1 MIFFIWTVK
10 QAEKIKFAKHLP
22 AQAAT
27 MWLQKLSVINFK
39 NYSEAE
45 LTFSDTV
52 NAFTGNNGAGKT
64 NLLDAIHYLSLCK
77 SYFNPIDSQQIR
89 QGEDLFMI
97 QGSFRKDNADEV
109 IYCGLKRNQKKKFK
123 RNRKEYQRLADHIGL
138 FPLVMISPNDI
149 SLIIEGSEERRKFID
164 NVISQTDSRYLDELI
179 NYNRSLM
186 NRNAL
191 LRQIAVSGN
200 YDAALMEIYDDQL
213 VVSGN
218 KIFDKRKSFMGVFTA
233 IFNKHYQYLSEDAEQ
248 VELVYDSPLLHEDFS
263 TILSKNLERD
273 RILERTSSGIHKDEL
288 SFSIHGMA
296 LKKFGSQGQQK
307 SFLIALKLAQYTFL
321 HQEKGYEPLLLLD
334 DIFDKLDDA
343 RTTKLMKMVSD
354 KDFGQIFITDTSRDR
369 IENIFIKLGVPV
381 NIFDIEK
388 GNIAD

>member
-1 MIFFIWTVK
+1 
-10 QAEKIKFAKHLP
+10 
-22 AQAAT
+22 

-45 LTFSDTV
+45 LSFSNTV

-64 NLLDAIHYLSLCK
+64 NILDAIHYLSLCK
-77 SYFNPIDSQQIR
+77 SFFNPIDSQQIK

-97 QGSFRKDNADEV
+97 QGTFQKDEKDEL

-123 RNRKEYQRLADHIGL
+123 RNKKEYTRLADHIGL

-164 NVISQTDSRYLDELI
+164 NVISQTDSHYLDELI
-179 NYNRSLM
+179 SYNKSLM

-191 LRQIAVSGN
+191 LRQIAESGK
-200 YDAALMEIYDDQL
+200 YDPALMEIYNEQL
-213 VVSGN
+213 IDSGN
-218 KIFDKRKSFMGVFTA
+218 KIFEKRKAFMHEFRE

-248 VELVYDSPLLHEDFS
+248 VELVYDSPLLNNNFAD
-263 TILSKNLERD
+263 ILSKNIERD

-288 SFSIHGMA
+288 VFSIHGMI

-321 HQEKGYEPLLLLD
+321 HRKKGFEPLLLLD
-334 DIFDKLDDA
+334 DIFDKLDDS

-354 KDFGQIFITDTSRDR
+354 KDFGQIFITDTSRKR
-369 IENIFIKLGVPV
+369 IEEIFDKLAVPV
-381 NIFDIEK
+381 NIVDIDK
-388 GNIAD
+388 GSILTQSSENLAS

>member
-1 MIFFIWTVK
+1 
-10 QAEKIKFAKHLP
+10 
-22 AQAAT
+22 

-45 LTFSDTV
+45 LAFSDTV

-97 QGSFRKDNADEV
+97 QGMFQKNEKDEL
-109 IYCGLKRNQKKKFK
+109 IYCGLKRATKKKFK
-123 RNRKEYQRLADHIGL
+123 RNKKEYQRLADHIGL

-164 NVISQTDSRYLDELI
+164 NVISQTDALYLDELI
-179 NYNRSLM
+179 NYNRNLM

-191 LRQIAVSGN
+191 LRQTASSGKF
-200 YDAALMEIYDDQL
+200 DEALLEIYDDQL
-213 VVSGN
+213 ILSGN
-218 KIFDKRKSFMGVFTA
+218 KIFEKRKAFMQEFLE
-233 IFNKHYQYLSEDAEQ
+233 IFNKHYQYLSENAEQ

-263 TILSKNLERD
+263 KILKRNLERD

-321 HQEKGYEPLLLLD
+321 YKQKNFKPLLLLD
-334 DIFDKLDDA
+334 DIFDKLDDS

-354 KDFGQIFITDTSRDR
+354 KDFGQIFITDTSRNR
-369 IENIFIKLGVPV
+369 IEVIFSQLSIPV
-381 NIFDIEK
+381 NIYNIEK
-388 GNIAD
+388 GNISS